1 MQCQAYDRRDGT
13 MAIEF
18 KRKCC
23 ATCAYWGGL
32 RKANAFK
39 NAAMCDKPNNKGICG
54 GRKNS
59 NKGHS
64 TEAGYKCAQEYEK
77 WQLLSKMR

>member
-1 MQCQAYDRRDGT
+1 

-59 NKGHS
+59 NK
-64 TEAGYKCAQEYEK
+64 CAQEYEK